1 MPMGSHKAAACGAA
15 SREFPPSAGL
25 TEPPPLRELWLG
37 GSTIVILIVI
47 ADREQPNFCVDVI
60 SLARL
65 VADLRVLNSVA
76 HAFAYHQN

>member
-15 SREFPPSAGL
+15 SREFHPSAGL

-47 ADREQPNFCVDVI
+47 ADREQPGFCVDVI

>member
-1 MPMGSHKAAACGAA
+1 MGSRQAAACGAA
-15 SREFPPSAGL
+15 SRESHPSAVL
-25 TEPPPLRELWLG
+25 TEPSPLRELWLD

-47 ADREQPNFCVDVI
+47 ADREQPGFCVDVI

-65 VADLRVLNSVA
+65 VADLRVLNSAA